1 MTLCSL
7 NRAVI
12 SVIGPLLLQPLTR
25 NNEYN
30 KYAESD
36 IFMAITLNSGAFF
49 ARRMFAMKMD
59 IVKLVS
65 SVIHFSR
72 RLELVF

>member
-1 MTLCSL
+1 MTLSFL

-12 SVIGPLLLQPLTR
+12 SVIGPLLLQSLTR

-36 IFMAITLNSGAFF
+36 IFMVITLNSFAFF
-49 ARRMFAMKMD
+49 VRRMFAMKMD
-59 IVKLVS
+59 ILKLVS

>member
-1 MTLCSL
+1 MLKL
-7 NRAVI
+7 I
-12 SVIGPLLLQPLTR
+12 
-25 NNEYN
+25 Y
-30 KYAESD
+30 
-36 IFMAITLNSGAFF
+36 FMAITLNSVAFF